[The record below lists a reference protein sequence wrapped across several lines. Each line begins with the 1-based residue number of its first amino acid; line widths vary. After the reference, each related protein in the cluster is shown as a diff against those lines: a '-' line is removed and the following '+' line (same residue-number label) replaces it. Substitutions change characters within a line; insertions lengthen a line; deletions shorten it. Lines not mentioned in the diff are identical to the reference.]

1 MDIRELKEEILNREL
16 ISDILHEIGCHH
28 IQDRGEYF
36 SCANKT
42 GDNPRAIVVYKNE
55 YIGCTNYTRQMT
67 KNGRAADIFDL
78 IAYTEDCS
86 FAEAMKFVCNLAG
99 VDFYGEPTELPE
111 SLQIIKLL
119 KEMSLNDSEET
130 DSPLKPISE
139 KVLDYY
145 IDAGNVLFLDDGISL
160 ETQNEWEIK
169 FDPQTNSVCI
179 PIRDELGNL
188 IAVKAR
194 RFKYTPSTPLEQRR
208 FPDELQEDESKY
220 FFLEPGAKSQVL
232 YGLYKNAKA
241 IQQQGIVYV
250 GESEKFT
257 LQLYDMGYFGVSTGG
272 SKVSKR
278 QTEMLTRLGVKICF
292 CFDKDITEEDLNN
305 IADGFISG
313 VPVYAI
319 IDKDGILDG
328 KESPSD
334 NPAKCLQLIKNN
346 IYKIK
351 GGESTE
357 SSA

>member
-1 MDIRELKEEILNREL
+1 MDIRELKEEILSREL
-16 ISDILHEIGCHH
+16 IPDILEGIGCHH
-28 IQDRGEYF
+28 IQDRGEYY

-42 GDNPRAIVVYKNE
+42 GDNIRAIVVYKNE
-55 YIGCTNYTRQMT
+55 YISCTNYTRQIA
-67 KNGRAADIFDL
+67 KNGRSADIFDL
-78 IAYTEDCS
+78 IAYSEDCS

-99 VDFYGEPTELPE
+99 LDYYGEAQELPE

-119 KEMSLNDSEET
+119 KEMSIGEDAE
-130 DSPLKPISE
+130 DDAPVKPISE

-160 ETQNEWEIK
+160 ATQNDWEIK
-169 FDPQTNSVCI
+169 FDPQTNSICI

-194 RFKYTPSTPLEQRR
+194 RFKYTPNTPLDKRR
-208 FPDELQEDESKY
+208 FSDELGEDESKY

-241 IQQQGIVYV
+241 IQRQGVVYV

-257 LQLYDMGYFGVSTGG
+257 LQIYDMGYYGVSTGG

-278 QTEMLTRLGVKICF
+278 QIEMLTRLGVKICF
-292 CFDKDITEEDLNN
+292 CFDKDISEENLNDIVGN
-305 IADGFISG
+305 FMDGIS
-313 VPVYAI
+313 VYAM
-319 IDKDGILDG
+319 IDKDNVLDD
-328 KESPSD
+328 KQSPSD
-334 NPAKCLQLIKNN
+334 DFTKWQHLIKNN

-351 GGESTE
+351 GGDSNE
-357 SSA
+357 

>member
-1 MDIRELKEEILNREL
+1 MDIRELKEEILQREL
-16 ISDILHEIGCHH
+16 ISDILSEIGCHH
-28 IQDRGEYF
+28 ITDRGEYF
-36 SCANKT
+36 SCGNRD

-55 YIGCTNYTRQMT
+55 YIGCTNYTRQIT

-78 IAYTEDCS
+78 IAYAEECL

-99 VDFYGEPTELPE
+99 LDYYGESQELPE
-111 SLQIIKLL
+111 SLQILKLL
-119 KEMSLNDSEET
+119 KSMSIGEDDEDDS
-130 DSPLKPISE
+130 SVKPISE

-160 ETQNEWEIK
+160 ETQKEWEIK
-169 FDPQTNSVCI
+169 FDPQTNSICI

-194 RFKYTPSTPLEQRR
+194 RFKYTPNTPLDQRR
-208 FPDELQEDESKY
+208 FSDELGEDESKY

-257 LQLYDMGYFGVSTGG
+257 LQLYEMGYYGVSTGG
-272 SKVSKR
+272 SKVSRR
-278 QTEMLTRLGVKICF
+278 QVEMLTRLGVKICF
-292 CFDKDITEEDLNN
+292 CFDKDISEEDLCN
-305 IADGFISG
+305 IAEGFMDG

-319 IDKDGILDG
+319 IDRDNVLNAKQ
-328 KESPSD
+328 SPSD
-334 NPAKCLQLIKNN
+334 DICKWNYLIKNS

-351 GGESTE
+351 GGDFNE
-357 SSA
+357 